1 MPSKLEM
8 ELARAQRELGIG
20 EDYDDDETGYVE
32 IGDDD
37 YDDVEGDYDIGYDDD
52 DIEGDYDIGED
63 YDDDDIEGDDD
74 DDDVG
79 RRRRRRRRRRRYR
92 SRGRRRRRPRR
103 RKTVG
108 LSKIRVPGLN
118 RRGDS
123 RVWTLPCT
131 AVASMAAAASGT
143 LTFTPNR
150 NVSIV
155 GVTLDVYVA
164 AAITTAAMFPAA
176 IQITNITV
184 AGRSQFPG
192 AGVVP
197 LSAYQPISAQR
208 WTPVQWENCPYSQSV
223 VITLTNADAA
233 TTHIAVG
240 CLWVITVA

>member
-32 IGDDD
+32 VGDDW
-37 YDDVEGDYDIGYDDD
+37 DDD
-52 DIEGDYDIGED
+52 DIEGDYDIGDDD
-63 YDDDDIEGDDD
+63 YDDIEGDYDIGDD
-74 DDDVG
+74 DYEDDVG
-79 RRRRRRRRRRRYR
+79 RRRRRRRPKRRAK
-92 SRGRRRRRPRR
+92 GRRRRPRS
-103 RKTVG
+103 KKVG
-108 LSKIRVPGLN
+108 QSKIRVPGLDK
-118 RRGDS
+118 RGDS
-123 RVWTLPCT
+123 RIWALPCT
-131 AVASMAAAASGT
+131 AVASMAAAAAGT

-164 AAITTAAMFPAA
+164 AAITTVAMFAAA

-192 AGVVP
+192 AGVIP
-197 LSAYQPISAQR
+197 LSAFQPIAAQR

>member
-1 MPSKLEM
+1 MASRLEM
-8 ELARAQRELGIG
+8 DLARAQRELGISG
-20 EDYDDDETGYVE
+20 DYEDDETGYVE
-32 IGDDD
+32 VGEDW
-37 YDDVEGDYDIGYDDD
+37 DDD
-52 DIEGDYDIGED
+52 DIEGDFDIGED
-63 YDDDDIEGDDD
+63 YDDDDIEGDFDIAG

-79 RRRRRRRRRRRYR
+79 RRRRRRRRRKPR
-92 SRGRRRRRPRR
+92 SR
-103 RKTVG
+103 RKKKVG
-108 LSKIRVPGLN
+108 QSRIRVPGLS
-118 RRGDS
+118 GPGKS

-131 AVASMAAAASGT
+131 AVASMAAAATGT

-197 LSAYQPISAQR
+197 LSAYQPTAAQR
-208 WTPVQWENCPYSQSV
+208 WAPVQWENCPYSQSV
-223 VITLTNADAA
+223 VITLVNADAA

-240 CLWVITVA
+240 TLWVITTH

>member
-1 MPSKLEM
+1 MTRLER
-8 ELARAQRELGIG
+8 ELLDAQRQLGIG
-20 EDYDDDETGYVE
+20 EEFEDDETGYVE
-32 IGDDD
+32 TDDD
-37 YDDVEGDYDIGYDDD
+37 DDEIEGWEDDIGEDDYYDDD
-52 DIEGDYDIGED
+52 DIEGE
-63 YDDDDIEGDDD
+63 YDDDDDD

-79 RRRRRRRRRRRYR
+79 RRRRRRRRSRRGRARRRVR
-92 SRGRRRRRPRR
+92 AKSRKPRR
-103 RKTVG
+103 RKIG
-108 LSKIRVPGLN
+108 QRKIRVPGLN
-118 RRGDS
+118 KAGDS
-123 RVWTLPCT
+123 RIWALPCT
-131 AVASMAAAASGT
+131 AVASMAAAAAGT

-192 AGVVP
+192 TGVIP
-197 LSAYQPISAQR
+197 LSAFQPIAAQR
-208 WTPVQWENCPYSQSV
+208 WAPVQWENCPYSQSA

-240 CLWVITVA
+240 TLWVVTVA